1 MENRYIMRVLA
12 VMAAV
17 ALVVSLTTQARI
29 PKQTEREMELITEEL
44 STEEL
49 STEFDDNY
57 EDNLYVLSHVI
68 NGEACGCSWEMKI
81 GVGSV
86 VINRVHSDVYPDTI
100 RDVVFQSGQYAC
112 TWDGNYD
119 RKPEEE
125 SVEAAEYLLKH
136 GSQYPDEVVYQ
147 ANFTQGSGVY
157 EVIGNMYFC
166 Y

>member
-1 MENRYIMRVLA
+1 MIIA
-12 VMAAV
+12 
-17 ALVVSLTTQARI
+17 LTTLIISLKAEPRVI
-29 PKQTEREMELITEEL
+29 EETEKEAV
-44 STEEL
+44 TEEL

-86 VINRVHSDVYPDTI
+86 VINRVHSDAYPDTI

-119 RKPEEE
+119 REPEEE

>member
-1 MENRYIMRVLA
+1 MIENKQIMRVL
-12 VMAAV
+12 VIMALIVLAI
-17 ALVVSLTTQARI
+17 SLKPKARI
-29 PKQTEREMELITEEL
+29 IKETELETETELALEEYL
-44 STEEL
+44 DE
-49 STEFDDNY
+49 Y
-57 EDNLYVLSHVI
+57 EDNLYILSHVI

-86 VINRVHSDVYPDTI
+86 VLNRVKSEAYPDTI

-119 RKPEEE
+119 REPEED
-125 SVEAAEYLLKH
+125 SVEAAEYLLRH

-147 ANFTQGSGVY
+147 ANFAQGSGVY